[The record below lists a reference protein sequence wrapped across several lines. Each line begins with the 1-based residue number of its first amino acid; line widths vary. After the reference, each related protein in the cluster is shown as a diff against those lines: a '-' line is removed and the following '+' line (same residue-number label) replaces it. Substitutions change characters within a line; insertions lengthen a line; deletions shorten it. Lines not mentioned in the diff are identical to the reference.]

1 MIAVADILARVETL
15 PTLPTSVARLA
26 SLLGDERAGAAD
38 FEAVIR
44 PDPALTANLLRL
56 ANSAA
61 FGCRREI
68 ASVGQAVALLGL
80 KRVFEAAAG
89 AAFARVLPPSL
100 PGYGVNAAAFWRH
113 SIAVAVIAER
123 LAIEVEGRAP
133 GLCFTAGLLHDI
145 GKLAISS
152 FLLEESARLKARLGE
167 GPVPFVSVEQELLG
181 TDHAALGQT
190 MLERWHLPAP
200 LAEAAGRHHQPA
212 VAAEAPAEPLVDLV
226 HAADCLAHALG
237 FGADVGELRR
247 EVAPAVGQRLGL
259 RHARLEKVASE
270 VLEPIGELERL
281 LQPEAGRAG

>member
-1 MIAVADILARVETL
+1 MIAVTDILARVETL

-89 AAFARVLPPSL
+89 VAFARVLPPSL

-167 GPVPFVSVEQELLG
+167 GPVPFFSVEQELLG

-190 MLERWHLPAP
+190 MLERWQLPAP

-270 VLEPIGELERL
+270 VLEPISELERL
-281 LQPEAGRAG
+281 LQPGAGRAG